1 MNRLTRL
8 VPQRGLRNALFL
20 SLPVLFLAACQE
32 PSESAVTDSPEP
44 ESLPGRIVAIGDLH
58 GDLDA
63 ARAALRL
70 AEAIGNEDQWTGG
83 DLIVVQTGDIL
94 DRGDDEAEIIQLFQ
108 RLRTEAEE
116 VGGAVHVLNG
126 NHELMNSYLDY
137 RYVTEGGF
145 VDFEGVGEV
154 DLTDSVMASL
164 EPDHRARAAAFRPG
178 GPLALQMADQPVS
191 LILGGT
197 IFSHAGILP
206 EHLDLGLDR
215 MDSDIRAWLLAEGPQ
230 PEWVRG
236 DVSPVW
242 NRVYSGEPTT
252 ESCDILDTVLTRLGL
267 ERMVVGHTVQDAG
280 VTSYCGG
287 RLWCI
292 DVGLAAHYGGRTEV
306 LEIRGD
312 VVKSLRSSSSS
323 Y

>member
-1 MNRLTRL
+1 MNRLKN
-8 VPQRGLRNALFL
+8 PGLNGVLPRVFL
-20 SLPVLFLAACQE
+20 PIPFVLFLATCG
-32 PSESAVTDSPEP
+32 ESGGRVEI
-44 ESLPGRIVAIGDLH
+44 ESLEGESSPGRIVAIGDLH
-58 GDLDA
+58 GDLAA

-70 AEAIGNEDQWTGG
+70 AGAIGEEDQWTGG
-83 DLIVVQTGDIL
+83 DLVVVQTGDIL

-108 RLRTEAEE
+108 RLRVEAQE

-145 VDFEGVGEV
+145 VEFEGVGEV

-178 GPLALQMADQPVS
+178 GPLALQMADQPMS

-197 IFSHAGILP
+197 VFSHAGILP

-215 MDSDIRAWLLAEGPQ
+215 MEADVRAWLLAEAPQ
-230 PEWVRG
+230 PEWIRG
-236 DVSPVW
+236 DLSPVW
-242 NRVYSGEPTT
+242 NRVYSGEPTP

-292 DVGLAAHYGGRTEV
+292 DVGLAAHYGGRAEV

-312 VVKSLRSSSSS
+312 VVKSLRASPSS